1 MQPSIK
7 GMFDCNRMQ
16 NSEVDFNAEIAVFG
30 FSFHHSIG
38 RSEKGFEKLS
48 LRTAIFHSHA

>member
-7 GMFDCNRMQ
+7 GMFDCNQMQ
-16 NSEVDFNAEIAVFG
+16 NSEVDFNAEIAVFE

-48 LRTAIFHSHA
+48 LRTAVFHSHA

>member
-7 GMFDCNRMQ
+7 GMFDCNQMQ

-30 FSFHHSIG
+30 FSFDHSIG
-38 RSEKGFEKLS
+38 DPKKDLKNC
-48 LRTAIFHSHA
+48 L